1 MTQHDITPT
10 RHGMTGHD
18 IMQHD
23 ATKETWNDVK
33 SDDMT

>member
-18 IMQHD
+18 MMQHD
-23 ATKETWNDVK
+23 TKETWNDVK